1 MQQRPAP
8 APRRA
13 NPLIFKHLRRTVPWT
28 SGQTQHAGAFLLV
41 NRLTT
46 LTKDGWLLFA
56 ARCSRMFA
64 YGLLSVVL
72 VLYLVEVGLEEWE
85 VGLLLTLTLLG
96 DTAISLWLTTTADRI
111 GRRRTLIV
119 GACLMALAGIVFLT
133 TGNFILLVIAAT
145 IGVISPSGNEI
156 GPFLSVEQASLSQ
169 IVDDDRRTDV
179 FAWYNLAGSFST
191 ALGAFAG
198 GLLTELALR
207 AGIDGAAAYRPVLL
221 AYAGIGVAMSGG
233 FALLSPSIEPGAPA
247 GPKVKTLLGLHESRR
262 TVLKLSLLFA
272 LDAFGGG
279 FVIQS
284 VISYWFHVRHGL
296 DPAMLGTIFLFANLF
311 AGVSAL
317 AAGWLARRIGL
328 VNTMVFTHLPSNVLL
343 ILVPLM
349 PNLSLAIG
357 ALLLRFS
364 ISQMDVPT
372 RQAYTM
378 AVVHPD
384 ERSAAAGVTA
394 VARSVGA
401 SIPPMLATIFVGSV
415 ALTSLP
421 FFLAGGL
428 KIVYD
433 LMLYRAF
440 SSSEAQSQKEKEAP

>member
-1 MQQRPAP
+1 MNVKSPT
-8 APRRA
+8 
-13 NPLIFKHLRRTVPWT
+13 K
-28 SGQTQHAGAFLLV
+28 LLSQ
-41 NRLTT
+41 
-46 LTKDGWLLFA
+46 DSFLLFA
-56 ARCSRMFA
+56 TRSSRMFA

-72 VLYLVEVGLEEWE
+72 VIYLAEIGLQEWE
-85 VGLLLTLTLLG
+85 IGLLLTLTLVG
-96 DTAISLWLTTTADRI
+96 DTAISLLLTTTADRF

-119 GACLMALAGIVFLT
+119 GSILMVLAGIVFVS
-133 TGNFILLVIAAT
+133 TGNLLLLLVAAT

-156 GPFLSVEQASLSQ
+156 GPFLSVEQAALSE
-169 IVDDDRRTDV
+169 IVSDEKRTGV
-179 FAWYNLAGSFST
+179 FAWYNLVGSFST

-198 GLLTELALR
+198 GLIVEASQRYGLIGE
-207 AGIDGAAAYRPVLL
+207 AAFRPVLW
-221 AYAGIGVAMSGG
+221 AYACIGLILIGG
-233 FALLSPSIEPGAPA
+233 FAFLTSAVEAQRENRPA
-247 GPKVKTLLGLHESRR
+247 QTKTLLGLHESKQI
-262 TVLKLSLLFA
+262 VLKLSLLFA

-284 VISYWFHVRHGL
+284 VIAYWFYVRFQL
-296 DPAMLGTIFLFANLF
+296 DPAILGTIFLFANLL

-343 ILVPLM
+343 ILVPMM
-349 PNLSLAIG
+349 PNIYWAVGL
-357 ALLLRFS
+357 LLLRFS

-384 ERSAAAGVTA
+384 ERSAAAGITA

-401 SIPPMLATIFVGSV
+401 SISPMLALLLVGS
-415 ALTSLP
+415 AGQMSTP

-433 LMLYRAF
+433 LLLYRAF
-440 SSSEAQSQKEKEAP
+440 TNTAQRPSRDG